1 MAGRRIRVL
10 SVVGA
15 RPNFMKVAPI
25 AKAMAARPTEFE
37 HVLVHTGQHYDAR
50 MSDAFFSD
58 LKMPAPDYHLGVGS
72 GSHAEQTAAVMVGL
86 EPVLVETRPD
96 LLMVVGD
103 VNSTLAAAITA
114 KKLGLKVAH
123 AEAGL
128 RSYDMAMPEE
138 INRRCVDAISD
149 ELFTT
154 DRIASKTLLGEGVAE
169 EQIHFVGNLMI
180 DSLTAHLPAAEVL
193 AHWRTMGLAPRGYA
207 TLTLHRPSNVEDRNS
222 LKGLL
227 EAVREAAQGLP
238 VIFPIHP
245 RTRARVEA
253 FGLQDLFC
261 TTPDGGGL
269 FATEP
274 LGYLE
279 FLSLNRSSRAVIT
292 DSGGLQEE
300 ACVLGVPCVTL
311 RENTER
317 PITVSEGTNRI
328 AGVKP
333 DAVRAAVREALAETS
348 GAARRPE
355 KWDGRAAERIADI
368 IAQKYGGEGST
379 ASIESAAE

>member
-1 MAGRRIRVL
+1 MAHRPIRVL
-10 SVVGA
+10 SIVGA

-25 AKAMAARPTEFE
+25 AKVMAARSAEFE

-72 GSHAEQTAAVMVGL
+72 GSHAQQTAAVMVGL
-86 EPVLVETRPD
+86 EPVLAEVRPD

-128 RSYDMAMPEE
+128 RSYDMGMPEE

-154 DRIASKTLLGEGVAE
+154 DRIASKTLIGEGVAE

-180 DSLTAHLPAAEVL
+180 DSLTAHLPAAEAL
-193 AHWRTMGLAPRGYA
+193 AHWRTLGLTPGGYA
-207 TLTLHRPSNVEDRNS
+207 TLTLHRPSNVEDRES

-227 EAVREAAQGLP
+227 EAVREAAAGLP
-238 VIFPIHP
+238 DFFS
-245 RTRARVEA
+245 A
-253 FGLQDLFC
+253 
-261 TTPDGGGL
+261 TPDGGGL

-279 FLSLNRSSRAVIT
+279 FLSLNQSARAVIT

-317 PITVSEGTNRI
+317 PITVSEGTNRL
-328 AGVKP
+328 AGVEP
-333 DAVRAAVREALAETS
+333 GAVRAAVREALAETS

-355 KWDGRAAERIADI
+355 KWDGHTAERIADI
-368 IAQKYGGEGST
+368 IAKKYGGQTSP
-379 ASIESAAE
+379 APIESAAE

>member
-1 MAGRRIRVL
+1 MPSGPIRVL
-10 SVVGA
+10 SIVGA

-25 AKAMAARPTEFE
+25 AKALAARPGVFE
-37 HVLVHTGQHYDAR
+37 HLLVHTGQHYDAR

-58 LKMPAPDYHLGVGS
+58 LNMPEPNYHLGVGS
-72 GSHAEQTAAVMVGL
+72 GSHAEQTAAVMVKL
-86 EPVLVETRPD
+86 EPILMETRPD

-128 RSYDMAMPEE
+128 RSYDMGMPEE

-154 DRIASKTLLGEGVAE
+154 DRIASKTLIGEGVAE
-169 EQIHFVGNLMI
+169 AQIHFVGNLMI
-180 DSLTAHLPAAEVL
+180 DSLLAHLPAAEAL
-193 AHWRTMGLAPRGYA
+193 AHWRTMGLTPRGYA
-207 TLTLHRPSNVEDRNS
+207 TLTLHRPSNVEDRKS
-222 LKGLL
+222 LGGLL
-227 EAVREAAQGLP
+227 EAVRDAAGDLP

-253 FGLQDLFC
+253 FGLGHLFRDA
-261 TTPDGGGL
+261 PDGGGL

-274 LGYLE
+274 LGYRE
-279 FLSLNRSSRAVIT
+279 FLSLNQSARAVIT

-300 ACVLGVPCVTL
+300 ACVLGVPCVTV

-317 PITVSEGTNRI
+317 PITVSEGTNRL
-328 AGVKP
+328 AGVRP
-333 DAVRAAVREALAETS
+333 DAVRAAIREALAETP
-348 GAARRPE
+348 GAGRRPE
-355 KWDGRAAERIADI
+355 KWDGGAAERIADI
-368 IAQKYGGEGST
+368 IALKYGHQ
-379 ASIESAAE
+379 AAVVENAAV